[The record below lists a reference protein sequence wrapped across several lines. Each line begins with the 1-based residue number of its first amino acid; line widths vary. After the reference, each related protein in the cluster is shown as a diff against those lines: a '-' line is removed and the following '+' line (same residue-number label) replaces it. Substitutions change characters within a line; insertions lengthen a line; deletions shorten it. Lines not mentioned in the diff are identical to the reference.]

1 MSLMKKMA
9 VDSVSKFNRR
19 KLRLL

>member
-1 MSLMKKMA
+1 MKKMA